1 MIILT
6 NGDKGLIRK
15 VWKTG
20 DSIVVSIPKHLAD
33 MRGLKNGDEVK
44 WDVAGKQLVLEKVE

>member
-1 MIILT
+1 MILT

-33 MRGLKNGDEVK
+33 MRGIKNGDEVK